1 MVFDHLRPFAMG
13 GPTVEWNLWLSCRRC
28 NEFRGMLIEAL
39 DPLSGELAAL
49 FNPRQQH
56 WNEHFRWGEDGT
68 EIIGLTPIG
77 RATVAALRMNN
88 LEIVAARR
96 LWVSV
101 GWWPPSE

>member
-1 MVFDHLRPFAMG
+1 
-13 GPTVEWNLWLSCRRC
+13 
-28 NEFRGMLIEAL
+28 MLIEAL